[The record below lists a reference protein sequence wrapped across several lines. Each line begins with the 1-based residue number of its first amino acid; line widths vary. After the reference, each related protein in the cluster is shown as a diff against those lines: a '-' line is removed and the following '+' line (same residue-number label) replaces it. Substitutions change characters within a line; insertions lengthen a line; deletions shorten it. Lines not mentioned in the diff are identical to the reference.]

1 MTKECSQ
8 VIFEYHKDSPCIL
21 EMHIGKHGAEELK
34 EQIEKNN
41 PLVIETQLTA
51 TQRDNK
57 QDNER
62 YKYVIEKSH
71 SCEIEVIEGVL
82 KITFDGKVYRNSNLI
97 DTQLKR
103 SIVEGGSDNT
113 VIEEQLCSSSH
124 RYVNFNY
131 TFYQQ
136 QKTEQEPMLQGD
148 KAGKKVQFA
157 EEVDIEEVDINVFST
172 NTSSSL
178 TSTNDSPGS
187 NNKGQNPPHEPLA
200 NNNCSTSIW
209 CPLGLFCAGCLAMAG
224 GAVLSFADRPDI
236 GGILMASAI
245 ACLLIVGIAKLCE
258 KVSEKKQKDPDM
270 STCAAVKSVFSDA
283 FCFGV
288 LLRRCLEII

>member
-8 VIFEYHKDSPCIL
+8 VIFEYHKDSPCVL

-71 SCEIEVIEGVL
+71 SCKIEVIEGVL

-113 VIEEQLCSSSH
+113 VIEEQLCSSFH

-136 QKTEQEPMLQGD
+136 QKTEQEPVLQGD

-157 EEVDIEEVDINVFST
+157 EEVDINVFST

-178 TSTNDSPGS
+178 TSTNDSPSS
-187 NNKGQNPPHEPLA
+187 NNEGQNPPHEPPS
-200 NNNCSTSIW
+200 NTDCNTSIY
-209 CPLGLFCAGCLAMAG
+209 CPLGLFTAGCLAMAG
-224 GAVLSFADRPDI
+224 GAVLCFADRPDI

-245 ACLLIVGIAKLCE
+245 VCLLIVGIAKLCE
-258 KVSEKKQKDPDM
+258 KVSEKKQKDPDI
-270 STCAAVKSVFSDA
+270 STFAAVKSLFSGI
-283 FCFGV
+283 FCSEMSANTNN
-288 LLRRCLEII
+288 CKI